1 MHKHF
6 TNPTDQRSGPN
17 CGVTAV
23 AIASGVSFSRAW
35 NVFKTMG
42 VSYYQKRNWKGG
54 TYTHH
59 QANAL
64 DKLGIEFMNY
74 TGSNC
79 DGIDKTLA
87 SFCKEWVDEGELWL
101 VTTTGHVQSV
111 TRHGGKVY
119 VIDQKGAKDIG
130 DYWGKRKR
138 VKNAKHIK
146 TPYKHAIEREQVIE
160 AQKTNTA
167 TIPTQSHET
176 LFPSLFEDKR
186 KSAHSSATQLTLF

>member
-64 DKLGIEFMNY
+64 DKLGIEHKEVAFNRC
-74 TGSNC
+74 NLR
-79 DGIDKTLA
+79 TLVNTLE
-87 SFCKEWVDEGELWL
+87 SGKLYM
-101 VTTTGHVQSV
+101 VTTGRHVQMV
-111 TRHGGKVY
+111 MDGH
-119 VIDQKGAKDIG
+119 VIDQRG
-130 DYWGKRKR
+130 
-138 VKNAKHIK
+138 AKHIEEFWGKKKFVEKILEIK
-146 TPYKHAIEREQVIE
+146 TPFKHAIERDQVIE
-160 AQKTNTA
+160 AQKTNVA
-167 TIPTQSHET
+167 TIPTQSHDT
-176 LFPSLFEDKR
+176 LFPSLFRDSKR
-186 KSAHSSATQLTLF
+186 DTAHSSAQQLTLF